1 MGEPYDAV
9 LFDNDGVLTT
19 PTDREV
25 LLEAMHDAFADV
37 GVLDPSR
44 AQVRTL
50 LGPSV
55 DSLREVA
62 DDHDVDPHELWQA
75 RERAAIE
82 TQLQELEA
90 GRKRRYDD
98 VDAVAD
104 LEDDVGTAI
113 VSNNQHE
120 TIGNILERFDL
131 EWVDRWYGREP
142 TVKGIDRKKPT
153 PYYLELALEELGA
166 EDALF
171 VGDSW
176 VDVEAADA
184 AGIDAA
190 FLRRDHVQGVGLPRE
205 PAYEIESLA
214 EIPRL
219 L

>member
-1 MGEPYDAV
+1 MDAAYDAI

-25 LLEAMHDAFADV
+25 LIDAMHDAFAAV
-37 GVLDPSR
+37 GVVDPPSEH
-44 AQVRTL
+44 VRTVM
-50 LGPSV
+50 GPSV

-62 DDHDVDPHELWQA
+62 DAHDVDPHELWTA
-75 RERAAIE
+75 REHAAVAAQLEEIE
-82 TQLQELEA
+82 G
-90 GRKRRYDD
+90 GRKRLYDD
-98 VDAVAD
+98 VGAVANLD
-104 LEDDVGTAI
+104 GVATAI

-120 TIGNILERFDL
+120 TIGNIVSHFDL
-131 EWVDRWYGREP
+131 DWLDTWYGREP

-153 PYYLELALEELGA
+153 PYYLELALEELDV

-184 AGIDAA
+184 AGVDAA
-190 FLRRDHVQGVGLPRE
+190 FLRRDHVEGVGLPRE
-205 PAYEIESLA
+205 PTTEIESLE

>member
-1 MGEPYDAV
+1 MDAAYDAV
-9 LFDNDGVLTT
+9 VFDNDGVLTT
-19 PTDREV
+19 PTEREA
-25 LLEAMHDAFADV
+25 LLEAIHDAFADV
-37 GVLDPSR
+37 GVTDPP
-44 AQVRTL
+44 ADHVRTL

-62 DDHDVDPHELWQA
+62 DAHDVDPNDLWTA
-75 RERAAIE
+75 REHAAIE
-82 TQLQELEA
+82 TQLAEIEA

-98 VDAVAD
+98 VDALAP
-104 LEDDVGTAI
+104 LESATAI

-120 TIGNILERFDL
+120 TIANILNHFDF
-131 EWVDRWYGREP
+131 EWVDTWYGREP

-153 PYYLELALEELGA
+153 PYYLELALEELGT
-166 EDALF
+166 ENALY

-190 FLRRDHVQGVGLPRE
+190 FLRRDHVEGVGLPAA
-205 PAYEIESLA
+205 PTYEIESL
-214 EIPRL
+214 EELPGL